1 VDRADDIR
9 MSSDGRDDGITSVA
23 PTATWSWRVDS
34 DRVAFSA
41 GWHSIMGDP
50 PVDDVRSLHAWLGRV
65 HPDDIASLMTALD
78 RHITGDTPQFVCEHR
93 VRTRSGAF
101 RWVVANAVVER
112 EPGGKPSLLAGTLA
126 DVTDRN
132 TRDPLAGL
140 PGIGALRAHVARLVQ
155 AARRHPDT
163 RFAML
168 LVDLDRFGAL
178 NEQHGLDTADA
189 LLREALRRVS
199 RCLREG
205 DMVARLGANHSGE
218 GTPTDV
224 ALPPLGGD
232 ECAVV
237 LSHLSDVRDA
247 LRVAARIH
255 DAMAAPFPV
264 AGQRLF
270 TSASIGI
277 ASNSAAHDS
286 AEDMLRDAYSALVR
300 AKTRGPAE
308 TQLFDDS
315 AKADAAEFM
324 EFAADLAEA
333 ITGHQFETWFQPVVD
348 LHDGSIVRA
357 EALLRWRHPSRGLL
371 RPNIFVPLLEQTG
384 TIVPV
389 GWESLTAACAALSRW
404 RSAHAPAHGVRVSVN
419 LLAQQFTAPD
429 LLDQLAA
436 ATDAAGL
443 DHDDLEIEIA
453 EMEAMSHFEQT
464 VAVTQAL
471 RGAGYKVA
479 LDDFGLGLAATEHI
493 RGLGVHTLK
502 IDRAYIGG
510 NQHQGGSS
518 AIVQYAVEVAAIL
531 GIDVVA
537 EGVETPTEL
546 DALRALNCPLAQ
558 GFLFARPLTGD
569 ELLALLQRSDATP
582 AGTAWWAGQ
591 QPITQRRRRDS
602 DVEVPA
608 AGR

>member
-1 VDRADDIR
+1 
-9 MSSDGRDDGITSVA
+9 MSSDGRDDGITSAA
-23 PTATWSWRVDS
+23 PTAAWSWRVDS
-34 DRVAFSA
+34 DRVAYSA
-41 GWHSIMGDP
+41 GWHSIMGEP

-65 HPDDIASLMTALD
+65 HPDDVAALMAALD
-78 RHITGDTPQFVCEHR
+78 RHITGETPQFVCEHR

-101 RWVVANAVVER
+101 RWVVASGVAER
-112 EPGGKPSLLAGTLA
+112 EPGGKPTVLAGTLA

-132 TRDPLAGL
+132 AADPLAGL
-140 PGIGALRAHVARLVQ
+140 PGIGALRPHVARLVQ
-155 AARRHPDT
+155 AARRHPEA

-178 NEQHGLDTADA
+178 NEQLGLDTGDT

-205 DMVARLGANHSGE
+205 DLVARLNATHTGE
-218 GTPTDV
+218 GSSTDA

-237 LSHLSDVRDA
+237 LSQLTDV
-247 LRVAARIH
+247 
-255 DAMAAPFPV
+255 MAAPFPV

-270 TSASIGI
+270 TSVSIGI
-277 ASNSAAHDS
+277 VSNSAAHDS
-286 AEDMLRDAYSALVR
+286 AEDLLRDAYSALVR
-300 AKTRGPAE
+300 AKTRGPSE

-315 AKADAAEFM
+315 AKAEATEYM
-324 EFAADLAEA
+324 EFAADLADG
-333 ITGHQFETWFQPVVD
+333 IIGHQFETWFQPVVD

-357 EALLRWRHPSRGLL
+357 EALLRWRHPTRGLL

-389 GWESLTAACAALSRW
+389 GWEALTAACAALARW

-419 LLAQQFTAPD
+419 LLAQQFAAPD
-429 LLDQLAA
+429 LLERLAA
-436 ATDAAGL
+436 ATDGAGL

-453 EMEAMSHFEQT
+453 EMEAMSHYEPAL
-464 VAVTQAL
+464 AVTRAL
-471 RGAGYKVA
+471 RDAGYKVT
-479 LDDFGLGLAATEHI
+479 LDDFGLGLATTEHI
-493 RGLGVHTLK
+493 RALGVHTLK

-510 NQHQGGSS
+510 NQRQGGSS
-518 AIVQYAVEVAAIL
+518 AIVQYAVELAAIL

-546 DALRALNCPLAQ
+546 DTLRALNCPLAQ
-558 GFLFARPLTGD
+558 GFLFARPGTGD

-582 AGTAWWAGQ
+582 TGTAWWAGQ
-591 QPITQRRRRDS
+591 QPSTQRRRRDS